1 MAVIARMNDA
11 NLALK
16 AAGAITSTTSGSF
29 VDLGAA
35 ARLDATIVIEVT
47 SIDSTT
53 GDEFYIIALE
63 GSSDG
68 STVAARCGYWLWDAS
83 AAVSLPTAGS
93 RLEIPITNAPYG
105 TAYRYLRLT
114 STLAGTT
121 PSVNFSARLT
131 KGALS

>member
-35 ARLDATIVIEVT
+35 ARLDSTIVIDIT

-53 GDEFYIIALE
+53 GDEFYIITLE
-63 GSSDG
+63 GSTDG
-68 STVAARCGYWLWDAS
+68 STVHARCGYWLWDSTVAIS
-83 AAVSLPTAGS
+83 MPAAGS

-114 STLAGTT
+114 FTLSGTT
-121 PSVNFSARLT
+121 PSVNCSARLT